1 MLFLKRSTLY
11 FLLCGTLIMTAVM
24 VKTGAPLKT
33 AATPA
38 GIINLEFAHNSAKVN
53 TVLTAWKKASTETI
67 DVIAA
72 AKFNTALDFF
82 YLLFYSF
89 FLFAC
94 CKQLAVLLTR
104 QKVLAQW
111 LNRFAVAALVAG
123 FLDVVE
129 NFGMLQAL
137 VGKSTDAVAM
147 FTTAVSLLKWL
158 LVILV
163 MLLIIAGLFVKTT
176 MNRKLVA

>member
-11 FLLCGTLIMTAVM
+11 FLLCGTLIMTVIM

-33 AATPA
+33 ADTPA
-38 GIINLEFAHNSAKVN
+38 GIINLEFAHNAAKVN
-53 TVLTAWKKASTETI
+53 AVVAAWKKASTATV
-67 DVIAA
+67 DVVAA
-72 AKFNTALDFF
+72 AKFNTALDFI

-89 FLFAC
+89 FLFAS

-111 LNRFAVAALVAG
+111 LKRFAVAALLTG
-123 FLDVVE
+123 FFDIIE
-129 NFGMLQAL
+129 NFGMLHAL
-137 VGKSTDAVAM
+137 AGKSTDALAM
-147 FTTAVSLLKWL
+147 ITTAVSLLKWL

-163 MLLIIAGLFVKTT
+163 MLLIIAGLLVKTT